1 MSAKMRQK
9 TWFPAF
15 LSAIFVFFIGIMILT
30 WYGAS
35 KANPVM
41 LDEKG
46 HVR

>member
-1 MSAKMRQK
+1 MSAKKGQK

-15 LSAIFVFFIGIMILT
+15 LSAVLVVFIGIMILT

-46 HVR
+46 QPR